1 MCRLA
6 RAAATIAVLLA
17 AAAGI
22 AADEPHVY
30 LVPWQVVE
38 TSEPVDA
45 PLTLYWIPSSP
56 EELRRSEL
64 LSSRELTLASS
75 RCVAMRVIRPDDL
88 ERLKALGVE
97 GGLPAVVLADRTA
110 KVLGQVEGED
120 GAVSVPEVEELV
132 RDELDRRAANA
143 EALLDRARERAEEH
157 DTAAAISI
165 YESVWQ
171 ARCVCPRQGR
181 EAKKALR
188 KLARR

>member
-6 RAAATIAVLLA
+6 RTAATIAVFFA
-17 AAAGI
+17 AASGAAAG
-22 AADEPHVY
+22 EPHVY

-38 TSEPVDA
+38 KSEPVDA

-75 RCVAMRVIRPDDL
+75 RCVAMRVVRPDDL
-88 ERLKALGVE
+88 TRLDSLGIE
-97 GGLPAVVLADRTA
+97 SDLPAVVLTGRDAEI
-110 KVLGQVEGED
+110 VGQVEGKD
-120 GAVSVPEVEELV
+120 GAVSVAEVEELV
-132 RDELDRRAANA
+132 REELDRRTA
-143 EALLDRARERAEEH
+143 EAETLLDRARERAEEQ

-165 YESVWQ
+165 YEAIWQ
-171 ARCVCPRQGR
+171 TRCVCPRQAR